1 MGGGEQMHPLSLALL
16 DGLSSSCVR
25 EQERKTAQLGP
36 GFFETNSNGTR
47 AGLLHS
53 LQEKFSKPTVVGV
66 GKFNYV
72 GSTFTSDRRSDAK

>member
-1 MGGGEQMHPLSLALL
+1 MHPLSLALL
-16 DGLSSSCVR
+16 DGLSSSCVH
-25 EQERKTAQLGP
+25 EQERKSAQLGP
-36 GFFETNSNGTR
+36 GFFETYSNGTR

-53 LQEKFSKPTVVGV
+53 LQKFSKPTVGGV